1 MPFHDYVNVD
11 DPTDVLVDEI
21 FISVH
26 DEVPKTLE
34 KNGKKYRHLSHFPGC
49 IFKGG
54 DWTGGPAAPGQTF
67 MSSRELKDTRESEA
81 KRRDEVARRKE
92 MDNPLEREDK
102 QSLTDGVQGKLR
114 KLQLDAAKKKRE
126 EWKTKVPQ

>member
-1 MPFHDYVNVD
+1 MPYHDYVNVD
-11 DPTDVLVDEI
+11 DPEDILIDEI

-26 DEVPKTLE
+26 DKLPKILH
-34 KNGKKYRHLSHFPGC
+34 KNGKKYRHLAHFPGC

-67 MSSRELKDTRESEA
+67 MTSQALKEVRESES

-92 MDNPLEREDK
+92 QTNPLEREDK
-102 QSLTDGVQGKLR
+102 QSLSEGIQGKL
-114 KLQLDAAKKKRE
+114 QQIQDDAAKKRRE
-126 EWKTKVPQ
+126 EWKTKVHQ